1 MKNFIH
7 EKENWTDFTWNNK
20 KVMLKLGEARNQ
32 QGRLL
37 GKMESLGFDLQNEA
51 VLNTLTLDVIK
62 SSEIEGEFLD
72 REQVRSS
79 IARRLG
85 IDIAGALESERY
97 VDGIVERKQY
107 YEKLEKTQRGNSEIT
122 EWILWFLQC
131 LIYAIDTTEETLSKT
146 LHKSDFWKLH
156 ATTILNDRQQN
167 IINRLLDGFDGKLTT
182 SKWAKINKCSQD
194 TAL

>member
-72 REQVRSS
+72 RE
-79 IARRLG
+79 
-85 IDIAGALESERY
+85 
-97 VDGIVERKQY
+97 
-107 YEKLEKTQRGNSEIT
+107 
-122 EWILWFLQC
+122 
-131 LIYAIDTTEETLSKT
+131 
-146 LHKSDFWKLH
+146 
-156 ATTILNDRQQN
+156 
-167 IINRLLDGFDGKLTT
+167 
-182 SKWAKINKCSQD
+182 
-194 TAL
+194 